1 MADPHDLLV
10 VSIPGL
16 AGWMLQAHAPAL
28 LEFAERARRASLV
41 VPAGVEP
48 ARLEYALETGMFPP
62 HEGAPFWDLARG
74 VPGAGACRRQR
85 ISHIAQADHAG
96 LIAAIAA
103 ADAEFASIEANHR
116 DAGALVV
123 VSAWARTPAGPA
135 ATQDAPPDERPVLL
149 SRNLEQPKTCMGLL
163 EVAGLLRRAL
173 TGQRVQDACPTP

>member
-16 AGWMLQAHAPAL
+16 AGWMLQTHAPAL
-28 LEFAERARRASLV
+28 LGFAERARRASLV
-41 VPAGVEP
+41 VPAGCEP
-48 ARLEYALETGMFPP
+48 AQLEAALESGMFPP
-62 HEGAPFWDLARG
+62 HTGAPFWELAGR
-74 VPGAGACRRQR
+74 VAGAGACRVHR

-96 LIAAIAA
+96 LAGAIAA
-103 ADAEFASIEANHR
+103 ADAEFASFEASHR
-116 DAGALVV
+116 DNTALVV
-123 VSAWARTPAGPA
+123 ISAWARTPAGLP